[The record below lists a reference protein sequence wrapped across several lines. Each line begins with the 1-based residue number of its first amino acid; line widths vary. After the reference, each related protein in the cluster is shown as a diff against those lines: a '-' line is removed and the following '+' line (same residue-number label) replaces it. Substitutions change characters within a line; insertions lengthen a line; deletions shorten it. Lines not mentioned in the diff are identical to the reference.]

1 MSKLLVVVDMQWD
14 FVYGSLGTKE
24 AQAIVP
30 FVVEKIKNT
39 DADCIVY
46 TMDIHD
52 DSYMTTKEGKYLPV
66 PHCFAGSGGSQ
77 IIPEIKEL
85 WNDNKVN
92 IVHKNTFGFYDWNGW
107 LGNDDFDE
115 IEFIGVC
122 TDICV
127 VSNALILKS
136 LCPESTFIVDAACCA
151 GSTPDNHNA
160 ALKVMKSCHMEIQ
173 NWQEEM
179 KPAEPIRDTY
189 VGYWITCPN
198 CGYENNL
205 AEAKFCANC
214 SQKFDRSELDDEM

>member
-1 MSKLLVVVDMQWD
+1 MSREIEFRAWLKDEKKMVKVSELRDIDTNIRSDQNVIYFD
-14 FVYGSLGTKE
+14 F
-24 AQAIVP
+24 
-30 FVVEKIKNT
+30 EKQEY
-39 DADCIVY
+39 C
-46 TMDIHD
+46 
-52 DSYMTTKEGKYLPV
+52 
-66 PHCFAGSGGSQ
+66 
-77 IIPEIKEL
+77 
-85 WNDNKVN
+85 NK
-92 IVHKNTFGFYDWNGW
+92 G
-107 LGNDDFDE
+107 FDE

-198 CGYENNL
+198 CGYDLSSSNKTEAILSFGLKDSVIVTSDETTEISYSQRSTPLIRNMQHLQNL
-205 AEAKFCANC
+205 F
-214 SQKFDRSELDDEM
+214 LL

>member
-85 WNDNKVN
+85 WDDKKVN

-107 LGNDDFDE
+107 LGSDDFDE

-127 VSNALILKS
+127 VSNALIIKS
-136 LCPESTFIVDAACCA
+136 VFPDARVKVDPACCA
-151 GSTPDNHNA
+151 GVTVESHEA
-160 ALKVMKSCHMEIQ
+160 SLKTMAMCQVE
-173 NWQEEM
+173 
-179 KPAEPIRDTY
+179 
-189 VGYWITCPN
+189 VG
-198 CGYENNL
+198 
-205 AEAKFCANC
+205 
-214 SQKFDRSELDDEM
+214 